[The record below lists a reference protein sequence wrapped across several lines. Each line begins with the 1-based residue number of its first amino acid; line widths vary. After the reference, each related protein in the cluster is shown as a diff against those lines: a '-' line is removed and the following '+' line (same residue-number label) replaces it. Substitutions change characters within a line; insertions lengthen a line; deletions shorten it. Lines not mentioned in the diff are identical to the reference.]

1 MSLIR
6 KNYKQCNNKD
16 DEDELFEVR
25 GDGVRRTASHGIGKK
40 CCKFCNDHLA
50 AVAVILL
57 LIAAL
62 VVAAI
67 ILILFLPEILS
78 KHHFH
83 NTDENTS
90 KLNPVVQTNCGA
102 FVGAEE
108 GGAFAFRV
116 STESCIQ
123 F

>member
-6 KNYKQCNNKD
+6 KSYKQCNNKD

-25 GDGVRRTASHGIGKK
+25 SDGVRRTASHSIGKK

-50 AVAVILL
+50 AVVVILL
-57 LIAAL
+57 LFAAL
-62 VVAAI
+62 VITAI

-83 NTDENTS
+83 NADENTS

-102 FVGAEE
+102 FVGTEE

-116 STESCIQ
+116 SIEW
-123 F
+123 